1 VTESK
6 SHLRRRRVVYRYDAV
21 SQVEIPQA
29 PGMLS
34 RIIDYFTAVG
44 SSIAKASGRP
54 IVDRKPDA

>member
-1 VTESK
+1 
-6 SHLRRRRVVYRYDAV
+6 VVYRYDAV

-29 PGMLS
+29 PGRLP